1 VEKFKININ
10 WFKDSFIKFLQEHF
24 YKISADTLEWLAIII
39 IHCATI
45 PTLLAIMTG
54 LSDRTPTLD
63 VVLFAWGGLVL
74 LFARAIILRN
84 SLNIITNGAGFIT
97 QAVIMAF
104 ILFR

>member
-1 VEKFKININ
+1 MKID
-10 WFKDSFIKFLQEHF
+10 FDSFKNGVVKFFADHF
-24 YKISADTLEWLAIII
+24 YKISADTLEWLSIIV

-45 PTLLAIMTG
+45 PTLLAMMTA
-54 LSDRTPTLD
+54 LSDKTPGLD

-74 LFARAIILRN
+74 LFARAILLKN

>member
-1 VEKFKININ
+1 MRLNLNTVFESVQNFFK
-10 WFKDSFIKFLQEHF
+10 QHF
-24 YKISADTLEWLAIII
+24 YKISADTLEWLSIIV

-45 PTLLAIMTG
+45 PTLLSLMTG

-63 VVLFAWGGLVL
+63 IVLFGWAGLVL
-74 LFARAIILRN
+74 LFARAILLKN
-84 SLNIITNGAGFIT
+84 SLNIITNGAGFIA

>member
-1 VEKFKININ
+1 MKTFDINAVKASVVSY
-10 WFKDSFIKFLQEHF
+10 FEEHF

-45 PTLLAIMTG
+45 PTLLAMMTA
-54 LSDRTPTLD
+54 LSDRAPTID

-74 LFARAIILRN
+74 MFMRAILLKN
-84 SLNIITNGAGFIT
+84 SLNIITNGFGFIT

-104 ILFR
+104 ILFK

>member
-1 VEKFKININ
+1 MKFSI
-10 WFKDSFIKFLQEHF
+10 DTIKASVQQFFVDHF
-24 YKISADTLEWLAIII
+24 YKISADSLEWLAVVV

-45 PTLLAIMTG
+45 PTLLALMTG
-54 LSDRTPTLD
+54 LSDHTPPLD

-74 LFARAIILRN
+74 LFARAILLKN

>member
-1 VEKFKININ
+1 MKIDINAVRESVSTFFEDNFK
-10 WFKDSFIKFLQEHF
+10 
-24 YKISADTLEWLAIII
+24 KISADTLEWLSILV

-54 LSDRTPTLD
+54 LSDRTPSID

-74 LFARAIILRN
+74 LFARAILLKN
-84 SLNIITNGAGFIT
+84 SLNIITNGLGFIA

-104 ILFR
+104 ILFK

>member
-1 VEKFKININ
+1 MKFNLNTVKESVQAFFEN
-10 WFKDSFIKFLQEHF
+10 HF
-24 YKISADTLEWLAIII
+24 YKISADTLEWLSIIV

-45 PTLLAIMTG
+45 PTLLALMTG

-63 VVLFAWGGLVL
+63 VVLFAWAGLVL
-74 LFARAIILRN
+74 LFARAIILKN

-104 ILFR
+104 ILFK

>member
-1 VEKFKININ
+1 MKFDINAVRETVSAFFEN
-10 WFKDSFIKFLQEHF
+10 HF
-24 YKISADTLEWLAIII
+24 QKISADTLEWLSILV

-54 LSDRTPTLD
+54 LSDRTPSID

-74 LFARAIILRN
+74 LFARAILLKN
-84 SLNIITNGAGFIT
+84 SLNIITNGLGFIA

-104 ILFR
+104 ILFK